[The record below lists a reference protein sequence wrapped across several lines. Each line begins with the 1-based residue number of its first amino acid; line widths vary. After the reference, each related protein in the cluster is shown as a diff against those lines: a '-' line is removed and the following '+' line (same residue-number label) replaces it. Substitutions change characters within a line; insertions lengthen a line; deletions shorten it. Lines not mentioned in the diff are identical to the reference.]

1 MKVARVGAAPLA
13 GVQGSNPKPFQ
24 DALRAAR
31 DFAFL
36 PRYGIWA
43 SGRFAKVREVL
54 TDWRTFCSSGGVGLT
69 NFHKEQPWR
78 PPSLPL
84 ERDPPEHTRYRAV
97 MLRALSPAVLDRLR
111 AGFREQATSQVER
124 LLDVRAFDAVAELAE
139 GYPLKVFSDAVGLAA
154 DDRTNLLRYGDI
166 AFNALGPRNELFDC
180 AMDGADAVSDWIMRQ
195 CARDAI
201 DPDALG
207 AIMYAAADAGDI
219 TEQEAGMLVRSFLS
233 AGVDTTVRAL
243 GGALLCFAE
252 NPVQWETLRENPSL
266 ARNATEEAIRHASPF
281 QTVFRTT
288 SREID
293 IGPVALASDGKLLLS
308 LGAANRDPKSGT
320 TPTVS
325 TSTVRSAAMSA
336 SAPASTAAPARC
348 WPDWRSRSC
357 SARWRRAWP
366 ASS

>member
-1 MKVARVGAAPLA
+1 
-13 GVQGSNPKPFQ
+13 
-24 DALRAAR
+24 
-31 DFAFL
+31 
-36 PRYGIWA
+36 
-43 SGRFAKVREVL
+43 
-54 TDWRTFCSSGGVGLT
+54 
-69 NFHKEQPWR
+69 
-78 PPSLPL
+78 
-84 ERDPPEHTRYRAV
+84 

-139 GYPLKVFSDAVGLAA
+139 GYPLKVFGDAVGLAA
-154 DDRTNLLRYGDI
+154 DNRTNLLRYGDI

-233 AGVDTTVRAL
+233 AGVDTAVRAL

-252 NPVQWETLRENPSL
+252 NPVQWETLRENPSF
-266 ARNATEEAIRHASPF
+266 ARNATEESIRHASPF

-293 IGPVALASDGKLLLS
+293 IGPVALAPDEKLLLS
-308 LGAANRDPKSGT
+308 LGAANRDPEKWDDPDSFDVNRKAGGHVGFGAGIHGCAGQMLARLEIEVLLSEMATRVARIELNGEIAWALNNT
-320 TPTVS
+320 TRGLGRLPVILH
-325 TSTVRSAAMSA
+325 AA
-336 SAPASTAAPARC
+336 
-348 WPDWRSRSC
+348 
-357 SARWRRAWP
+357 
-366 ASS
+366 